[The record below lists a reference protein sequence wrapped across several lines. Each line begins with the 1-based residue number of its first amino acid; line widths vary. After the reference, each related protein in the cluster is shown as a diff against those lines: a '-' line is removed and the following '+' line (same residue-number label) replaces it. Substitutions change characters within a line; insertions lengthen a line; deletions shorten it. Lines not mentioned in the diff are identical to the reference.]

1 MKCPQLLDSED
12 RDREEM
18 MEKLGKKMKKGKK
31 GQQGKQST
39 VFFFFAGVN
48 VRERE
53 L

>member
-1 MKCPQLLDSED
+1 
-12 RDREEM
+12 
-18 MEKLGKKMKKGKK
+18 MEKLGKKMKEKGKK

-39 VFFFFAGVN
+39 VLFFFAGVN